1 MPVQTKK
8 FKDIQCGD
16 KFVFNSN
23 GETFAALKIT
33 TRTADVVIGED
44 IDGELI
50 WQKQH
55 FKGNQEFL
63 TSPQIVLC

>member
-1 MPVQTKK
+1 MSVQTKK
-8 FKDIQCGD
+8 FKDLQCGD
-16 KFVFNSN
+16 KFVFNDN
-23 GETFAALKIT
+23 GRTFAALKIT

-44 IDGELI
+44 NDGELI
-50 WQKQH
+50 WKSQH

>member
-1 MPVQTKK
+1 MSVKTKK
-8 FKDIQCGD
+8 FKDILCGE
-16 KFVFNSN
+16 KFVFNKN

-33 TRTADVVIGED
+33 TRTADVVVGEN

-63 TSPQIVLC
+63 TSQQIVLC

>member
-1 MPVQTKK
+1 MIMAGHLLP
-8 FKDIQCGD
+8 
-16 KFVFNSN
+16 
-23 GETFAALKIT
+23 LRLP

-44 IDGELI
+44 NDGELI
-50 WQKQH
+50 WKSQH

>member
-1 MPVQTKK
+1 MSVTTKK

-16 KFVFNSN
+16 KFVFNRM

-33 TRTADVVIGED
+33 TRTADVVVGED

-50 WQKQH
+50 WQKQY
-55 FKGNQEFL
+55 FKADQEFL

>member
-8 FKDIQCGD
+8 FKDLQCGD

-33 TRTADVVIGED
+33 TRTADVVVGEN

>member
-1 MPVQTKK
+1 MSVKTKK
-8 FKDIQCGD
+8 FKDLLCGE

-23 GETFAALKIT
+23 GKTLAALKIT

-44 IDGELI
+44 INGELI

-55 FKGNQEFL
+55 FKANQEFL
-63 TSPQIVLC
+63 TSPEIVLC

>member
-1 MPVQTKK
+1 MSVTTKK
-8 FKDIQCGD
+8 FKDLQCGD
-16 KFVFNSN
+16 KFVFNDN
-23 GETFAALKIT
+23 GTTLAALKIT

-44 IDGELI
+44 NDGELI
-50 WQKQH
+50 WQKRH

>member
-1 MPVQTKK
+1 MSVTTKK
-8 FKDIQCGD
+8 FKDLQCGD
-16 KFVFNSN
+16 KFVFNSK

-33 TRTADVVIGED
+33 TRTADVVVGED

-50 WQKQH
+50 WQKKH
-55 FKGNQEFL
+55 FKADQEFL